1 MDFLAELTNHN
12 HRTPAVSVTVR
23 PKPSKDNEGEK
34 AKDISSLITHRL
46 IQLTL
51 TDNRGFEADQL
62 DLELDDTDG
71 LLALPSRGAILS
83 VGLGWQNSPLTYKG
97 EYTVDE
103 LTHDGPPDK
112 VTIRARSADLRGTL
126 TNRHE
131 RSFHRTTIGKIVKQ
145 IAEENKLKPIVGK
158 EFENEEVKHI
168 DQTNESSIN
177 LLQRLAE
184 QFDAIAT
191 VKNGN
196 LIFIKAGNATTASG
210 KPLPLFRI
218 TRSSGDSHSFSIA
231 EGDNY
236 KAVKAYWHNTQ
247 TGKRGEVTWDE
258 NSQVKKVTKPT
269 MRKKTKV
276 KRGAD
281 GKPIKGK
288 DGKSIKETVFVKGK
302 GRQVNAV
309 VQSKPIESDSEAIK
323 TLPHTYISQQSAINA
338 CKNHFAKLERG
349 VATFS
354 LTLAEGNAELIPELP
369 VQVSGFKAE
378 IDSNEWIIS
387 QVTHSLNKGGG
398 FTTALEMELKPKE
411 EKE

>member
-1 MDFLAELTNHN
+1 MDFLTELTNHN
-12 HRTPAVSVTVR
+12 HRTPAISVTVR
-23 PKPSKDNEGEK
+23 PKADKGGK
-34 AKDISSLITHRL
+34 GKDISTLITHRL

-51 TDNRGFEADQL
+51 TDSRGFEADQL

-71 LLALPSRGAILS
+71 LLQLPSRGAVLS
-83 VGLGWQNSPLTYKG
+83 IGLGWKDTPLTYKG

-103 LTHDGPPDK
+103 LTHTGPPDK
-112 VTIRARSADLRGTL
+112 VTIRARSADLRGSL
-126 TNRHE
+126 MNKHE

-145 IAEENKLKPIVGK
+145 IADENKLKAIVGK
-158 EFENEEVKHI
+158 EFENYEIKHI

-184 QFDAIAT
+184 QHDAIAT
-191 VKNGN
+191 VKNGS
-196 LIFIKAGNATTASG
+196 LLFIKAGNGTTASG
-210 KPLPLFRI
+210 KPLPLFMI
-218 TRSSGDSHSFSIA
+218 TRRSGDSHSFSIA

-236 KAVKAYWHNTQ
+236 KAVKAYWHNTD

-258 NSQVKKVTKPT
+258 NSQVQKVTKPT

-281 GKPIKGK
+281 GKVVKGA
-288 DGKSIKETVFVKGK
+288 DGKSIKETVFVQGK
-302 GRQVNAV
+302 GRQVNQV

-323 TLPHTYISQQSAINA
+323 TLRHTYATEQSAINA
-338 CKNHFAKLERG
+338 CKRNFEKLQRG

-369 VQVSGFKAE
+369 VQVTGFKAE

-387 QVTHSLNKGGG
+387 QVTHSLSKGGG
-398 FTTALEMELKPKE
+398 FTTALEMELKLKE
-411 EKE
+411 E

>member
-1 MDFLAELTNHN
+1 MDIFNQLSQHN

-23 PKPSKDNEGEK
+23 PKADKQGK
-34 AKDISSLITHRL
+34 GKDISTLITHRL

-51 TDNRGFEADQL
+51 TDSRGFEADQL
-62 DLELDDTDG
+62 DLVLDDTDG
-71 LLALPSRGAILS
+71 LLELPSRGAVLS
-83 VGLGWQNSPLTYKG
+83 IGLGWQDTALTHKG

-112 VTIRARSADLRGTL
+112 VTILARSADLRGSL
-126 TNRHE
+126 MNRHE

-145 IAEENKLKPIVGK
+145 IADENKLKAMVGK
-158 EFENEEVKHI
+158 EFENYEIKHI

-191 VKNGN
+191 VKNGS
-196 LIFIKAGNATTASG
+196 LLFIKAGNATTASG
-210 KPLPLFRI
+210 KPLPLFMI
-218 TRSSGDSHSFSIA
+218 TRSSGDAHSFSIA

-236 KAVKAYWHNTQ
+236 KAVKAYWHNTS
-247 TGKRGEVTWDE
+247 TGKRGEVVWDE

-276 KRGAD
+276 KRGKD

-288 DGKSIKETVFVKGK
+288 DGKSIKETVFVQGK
-302 GRQVNAV
+302 GRQVNQV
-309 VQSKPIESDSEAIK
+309 VQSKPIESDSEKIK
-323 TLPHTYISQQSAINA
+323 TLRHTYATEQSATEA
-338 CKNHFAKLERG
+338 CKRAFSKLARG

-354 LTLAEGNAELIPELP
+354 LTLADGNAELIPELP
-369 VQVSGFKAE
+369 VQVTGFKAE

-387 QVTHSLNKGGG
+387 QVTHSLSKSGG

-411 EKE
+411 DRELL

>member
-1 MDFLAELTNHN
+1 MDILNQLSQHN

-23 PKPSKDNEGEK
+23 PKADKQGK
-34 AKDISSLITHRL
+34 GKDISTLITHRL

-51 TDNRGFEADQL
+51 TDSRGFEADQL
-62 DLELDDTDG
+62 DLVLDDTDG
-71 LLALPSRGAILS
+71 LLELPSRGAVLS
-83 VGLGWQNSPLTYKG
+83 IGLGWQDTALTHKG

-112 VTIRARSADLRGTL
+112 VTILARSADLRGSL
-126 TNRHE
+126 MNRHE

-145 IAEENKLKPIVGK
+145 IADENKLKAMVGK
-158 EFENEEVKHI
+158 EFENYEIKHI

-191 VKNGN
+191 VKNGS
-196 LIFIKAGNATTASG
+196 LLFIKAGNATTASG
-210 KPLPLFRI
+210 KPLPLFMI
-218 TRSSGDSHSFSIA
+218 TRSSGDAHSFSIA

-236 KAVKAYWHNTQ
+236 KAVKAYWHNTS
-247 TGKRGEVTWDE
+247 TGKRGEVVWDE

-276 KRGAD
+276 KRGKD

-288 DGKSIKETVFVKGK
+288 DGKSIKETVFVQGK
-302 GRQVNAV
+302 GRKVNQV
-309 VQSKPIESDSEAIK
+309 VQSKPIESDSEKIK
-323 TLPHTYISQQSAINA
+323 TLRHTYATEQSATEA
-338 CKNHFAKLERG
+338 CKRAFSKLARG

-354 LTLAEGNAELIPELP
+354 LTLAEGKAELIPELP
-369 VQVSGFKAE
+369 VQVTGFKAE

-387 QVTHSLNKGGG
+387 QVTHSLSKSGG

-411 EKE
+411 E

>member
-1 MDFLAELTNHN
+1 MDILNQLSQHN

-23 PKPSKDNEGEK
+23 PKADKQGK
-34 AKDISSLITHRL
+34 GKDISTLITHRL

-51 TDNRGFEADQL
+51 TDSRGFEADQL
-62 DLELDDTDG
+62 DLVLDDTDG
-71 LLALPSRGAILS
+71 LLELPSRGAVLS
-83 VGLGWQNSPLTYKG
+83 IGLGWQDTALTHKG

-112 VTIRARSADLRGTL
+112 VTILARSADLRGSL
-126 TNRHE
+126 MNRHE

-145 IAEENKLKPIVGK
+145 IADENKLKAVVGK
-158 EFENEEVKHI
+158 EFENYEIKHI

-191 VKNGN
+191 VKNGS
-196 LIFIKAGNATTASG
+196 LLFIKAGNATTASG
-210 KPLPLFRI
+210 KPLPLFMI
-218 TRSSGDSHSFSIA
+218 TRSSGDAHSFSIA

-236 KAVKAYWHNTQ
+236 KAVKAYWHNTS
-247 TGKRGEVTWDE
+247 TGKRGEVVWDE

-276 KRGAD
+276 KRGKD

-288 DGKSIKETVFVKGK
+288 DGKSIKETVFVQGK
-302 GRQVNAV
+302 GRKVNQV
-309 VQSKPIESDSEAIK
+309 VQSKPIESDSEKIK
-323 TLPHTYISQQSAINA
+323 TLRHTYATEQSATEA
-338 CKNHFAKLERG
+338 CKRAFSKLARG

-387 QVTHSLNKGGG
+387 QVTHSLSKGGG
-398 FTTALEMELKPKE
+398 FTTALEMELKSRE